1 MKIRFSHSSLCLR
14 PNLSCVKCSVKMENT
29 MKKLLVYLK
38 DYKKES
44 VLGPLF
50 KLLEA
55 TFELIVPLV
64 MAAIIDTGVAIGD
77 KSYIMKM
84 CMVLVLLAVIGLTC
98 SVTAQYFAAKA
109 AVGFATKLRH
119 ALFAHIESLSF
130 TEMDTVGTATLI
142 TRMTSDVNQ
151 VQNGV
156 NLVLRL
162 FLRSPFIVFGAMVM
176 AFTIDVKAALV
187 FVVTIPLLSI
197 IVFGIMLISIP
208 LYKKVQSALDKVLGI
223 TRENLTGS
231 RVIRAFNKED
241 DEKVHFN
248 ENNDL
253 LTRAQIY
260 VGKISALMNPLTYVI
275 INGAIVV
282 LVWTG
287 AVRVDNGYITQGEVV
302 ALINYM
308 SQILVELVKLANLI
322 ININKSIACG
332 NRIQSIFEMQPS
344 ITDGS
349 GQKVDKVQTDTADRS
364 EEAEYAVEFSH
375 VGLTYAGAGD
385 ESLTDI
391 DFKVKKG
398 ETIGIIG
405 GTGSGKSSVV
415 NLIPR
420 FYDVTSGFIKVD
432 GKDVKDYPLEELRG
446 KIGTVLQKA
455 VLFHGTI
462 RENLK
467 WGNPDAT
474 EEDLNRAIT
483 VAQAKEFIDNK
494 EGRLDFEIEQGG
506 KNLSGGQ
513 RQRLTI
519 ARAVVKKPEILILD
533 DSASAL
539 DFATDAALRKAIREM
554 EGETTV
560 FIVSQRA
567 ASIQHADR
575 IVVLDDGKIV
585 GLGTSEE
592 LLESCE
598 VYQEIYNSQFKK
610 QEGGKTA

>member
-64 MAAIIDTGVAIGD
+64 MAAIIDTGVATGD

-98 SVTAQYFAAKA
+98 SITAQYFAAKA

-598 VYQEIYNSQFKK
+598 VYQEIYNSRFKK

>member
-1 MKIRFSHSSLCLR
+1 
-14 PNLSCVKCSVKMENT
+14 MENT

-64 MAAIIDTGVAIGD
+64 MAAIIDTGVATGD

-187 FVVTIPLLSI
+187 FVVTIPLLSVV
-197 IVFGIMLISIP
+197 VFGIMLISIP
-208 LYKKVQSALDKVLGI
+208 LYKKVQSALDNVLGI

-231 RVIRAFNKED
+231 RVIRAFNKEE
-241 DEKVHFN
+241 DETVHFN

-483 VAQAKEFIDNK
+483 VAQAKEFVDNK
-494 EGRLDFEIEQGG
+494 EGGLDFEIEQGG

>member
-1 MKIRFSHSSLCLR
+1 MR
-14 PNLSCVKCSVKMENT
+14 
-29 MKKLLVYLK
+29 KLLVYLK

-64 MAAIIDTGVAIGD
+64 MAAIIDTGVASGD
-77 KSYIMKM
+77 KTYIMRM

-98 SVTAQYFAAKA
+98 SITAQYFAAKA

-176 AFTIDVKAALV
+176 AFTIDIKAALV
-187 FVVTIPLLSI
+187 FVVTIPLLSV

-231 RVIRAFNKED
+231 RVIRAFNKEE
-241 DEKVHFN
+241 DEREHFN

-432 GKDVKDYPLEELRG
+432 GKDIKDYPLEELRG

-483 VAQAKEFIDNK
+483 VAQAKEFVDNK